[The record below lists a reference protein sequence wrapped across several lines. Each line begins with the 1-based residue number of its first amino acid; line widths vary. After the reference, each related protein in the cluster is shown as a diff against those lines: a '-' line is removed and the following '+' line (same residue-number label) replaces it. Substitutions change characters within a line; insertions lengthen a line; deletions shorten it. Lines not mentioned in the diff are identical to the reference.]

1 MQPQDQQGKQ
11 QQKPST
17 GQPQQ
22 TNVNKWARQG
32 DSGQSQAGAIP
43 QPQPQAPA
51 IEEPQDKTQ
60 PERSQAVQGQHDQ
73 WQSTPRNSQV
83 NQPKEAQEDRSK
95 SFGESQVGRESAQQP
110 GEGQKHGETGIIP
123 KENSFPNYKEDRL
136 VQDETP
142 ESYKH

>member
-32 DSGQSQAGAIP
+32 DSGQSQAGAI
-43 QPQPQAPA
+43 PQPQAPA

-83 NQPKEAQEDRSK
+83 NQPKEAQDDRSK

-110 GEGQKHGETGIIP
+110 GEGQQHGETGIIP
-123 KENSFPNYKEDRL
+123 KENSFPNYKVDRP

-142 ESYKH
+142 EDYKH